1 MISWFVNHFED
12 ILIILMTII
21 ALLVSWRIAMNMID
35 DYLLEEANR
44 KAGIKDDELVI
55 DLTK

>member
-35 DYLLEEANR
+35 EYQIEEANR